1 MKHKPDTWDRVLLKE
16 IQEVK
21 LLQLSDY
28 VKEGEKEGTKNDAQL
43 SATWYPGLYSRT
55 EKGHSWENG

>member
-1 MKHKPDTWDRVLLKE
+1 M
-16 IQEVK
+16 K

-28 VKEGEKEGTKNDAQL
+28 VKEGEKGTKNGAWL
-43 SATWYPGLYSRT
+43 SAVWHPELYSRT